1 MMGEMVKFTLT
12 ILIWAALE
20 LLNIGI
26 LFKQVLILKRKKN
39 NIVSVIIEILLIIAI
54 LSTYAYCS
62 WNNYKTME
70 LIITPLIFVKS
81 AILMRSFFYL
91 KWRHVAFIAF
101 FVELAS
107 FTGLNFRLITPF
119 IGWNDTNGY
128 VYEVIGELILLALL
142 VFVIF
147 LRKKSIIQFWI
158 AELPVVDFLIF
169 TVLLFFLS
177 IWEAVA
183 YLTERRPFSLYA
195 FFAVIVVCTL
205 ATIIRTIIITRK
217 NNSLTYINS
226 LLEEHMQQ
234 ATDYYNQ
241 LIEQENQTKKFRH
254 DIKNILIALHSM
266 VKENQND
273 KALLYIED
281 LNEVC
286 EQLKP
291 RYNTGNFI
299 ADAIL
304 SAKDTR
310 AAMQNINISFD
321 GYIPSEKVKDVDMVI
336 VLSNMLDNAI
346 EACEKITGKK
356 DIEIKSI
363 LQKKMWVLYIKNP
376 SEEVNIIN
384 KNHIV
389 TTKQEKMLHGFGLN
403 NIERVAQ
410 KYNGNMQLEY
420 KEGYFSS
427 KITFIFD

>member
-1 MMGEMVKFTLT
+1 MAEIVKFV
-12 ILIWAALE
+12 LIMFVWAVFE
-20 LLNIGI
+20 LLNISI
-26 LFKQVLILKRKKN
+26 LFKHVLILKRKKA
-39 NIVSVIIEILLIIAI
+39 NILSVIIAMLLVIGF
-54 LSTYAYCS
+54 LSAYAYCS
-62 WNNYKTME
+62 WNNYRTLEM
-70 LIITPLIFVKS
+70 IITPLIFVKS
-81 AILMRSFFYL
+81 AILMRNFFYL
-91 KWRHVAFIAF
+91 RWRHVAFIAF

-119 IGWNDTNGY
+119 IGWNDANGY
-128 VYEVIGELILLALL
+128 VYEVIGELILLVII

-169 TVLLFFLS
+169 TVLLFFLA

-183 YLTERRPFSLYA
+183 YLTEERPLSLYV
-195 FFAVIVVCTL
+195 FFAAIVVCTV

-217 NNSLTYINS
+217 NNSLAYINS

-266 VKENQND
+266 VRENQND

-286 EQLKP
+286 EQLKAK
-291 RYNTGNFI
+291 YNTGNFI

-310 AAMQNINISFD
+310 ASMQNIDINFE

-336 VLSNMLDNAI
+336 VLSNLLDNAI
-346 EACEKITGKK
+346 EACEKITGEKE
-356 DIEIKSI
+356 IEIKSI
-363 LQKKMWVLYIKNP
+363 LQKKMWVLYVKNP

-420 KEGYFSS
+420 EQGYFSS

>member
-1 MMGEMVKFTLT
+1 MGEMVKFTLT

-26 LFKQVLILKRKKN
+26 LFKHVLILKRKKS

-183 YLTERRPFSLYA
+183 YLTEKRPFSLYV

-356 DIEIKSI
+356 DIEIRSI

-410 KYNGNMQLEY
+410 KYNGNMQLAY

>member
-1 MMGEMVKFTLT
+1 MGEMVKFTLT

-26 LFKQVLILKRKKN
+26 LFKHVLILKRKKN

-183 YLTERRPFSLYA
+183 YLTEKRPFSLYV

-321 GYIPSEKVKDVDMVI
+321 GYIPSEKVKDIDMVI

-356 DIEIKSI
+356 DIEIRSI

-410 KYNGNMQLEY
+410 KYNGNMQLAY

>member
-183 YLTERRPFSLYA
+183 YLTEKRPFSLYV

>member
-1 MMGEMVKFTLT
+1 MDM
-12 ILIWAALE
+12 
-20 LLNIGI
+20 
-26 LFKQVLILKRKKN
+26 ILK
-39 NIVSVIIEILLIIAI
+39 
-54 LSTYAYCS
+54 
-62 WNNYKTME
+62 
-70 LIITPLIFVKS
+70 
-81 AILMRSFFYL
+81 
-91 KWRHVAFIAF
+91 
-101 FVELAS
+101 
-107 FTGLNFRLITPF
+107 
-119 IGWNDTNGY
+119 
-128 VYEVIGELILLALL
+128 
-142 VFVIF
+142 F

-183 YLTERRPFSLYA
+183 YLTEKRPFSLYV

-363 LQKKMWVLYIKNP
+363 LQKKMWVLYVKNP

-410 KYNGNMQLEY
+410 KYNGNMQLAY

>member
-1 MMGEMVKFTLT
+1 MGEMVKFTLT

-20 LLNIGI
+20 LLNICI
-26 LFKQVLILKRKKN
+26 LFKHVLILKRKKN

-119 IGWNDTNGY
+119 IGWNDANGY
-128 VYEVIGELILLALL
+128 VYEVIGELILLVII

-183 YLTERRPFSLYA
+183 YLTEKRPFSLYV

-266 VKENQND
+266 VRENQND

-286 EQLKP
+286 EQLKAK
-291 RYNTGNFI
+291 YNTGNFI

-410 KYNGNMQLEY
+410 KYNGNMQLAY

>member
-1 MMGEMVKFTLT
+1 MGEMVKFTLT

-26 LFKQVLILKRKKN
+26 LFKHVLILKRKKN

-119 IGWNDTNGY
+119 IGWNDANGY

-183 YLTERRPFSLYA
+183 YLTEKRPFSLYV

-356 DIEIKSI
+356 DIEIRSI

-410 KYNGNMQLEY
+410 KYNGNMQLAY

>member
-1 MMGEMVKFTLT
+1 MGEMVKFTLT

-26 LFKQVLILKRKKN
+26 LFKHVLILKRKKN

-183 YLTERRPFSLYA
+183 YLTEKRPFSLYV

-363 LQKKMWVLYIKNP
+363 LQKKMWVLYVKNP

-410 KYNGNMQLEY
+410 KYNGNMQLAY

>member
-1 MMGEMVKFTLT
+1 MGEMVKFTLT

-26 LFKQVLILKRKKN
+26 LFKHVLILKRKKN

-183 YLTERRPFSLYA
+183 YLTEKRPFSLYV

-410 KYNGNMQLEY
+410 KYNGNMQLAY

>member
-1 MMGEMVKFTLT
+1 MGEMVKFTLT

-26 LFKQVLILKRKKN
+26 LFKHVLILKRKKN

-183 YLTERRPFSLYA
+183 YLTEKRPFSLYV

-356 DIEIKSI
+356 DIEIRSI

-410 KYNGNMQLEY
+410 KYNGNMQLAY

>member
-1 MMGEMVKFTLT
+1 MGEMVKFTLT

-26 LFKQVLILKRKKN
+26 LFKHVLILKRKKN

-142 VFVIF
+142 VFAIF

-183 YLTERRPFSLYA
+183 YLTEKRPFSLYV

-356 DIEIKSI
+356 DIEIRSI
-363 LQKKMWVLYIKNP
+363 LQKKMWVLYVKNP

-410 KYNGNMQLEY
+410 KYNGNMQLAY

>member
-1 MMGEMVKFTLT
+1 MGEMVKFTLT

-26 LFKQVLILKRKKN
+26 LFKHVLILKRKKS

-101 FVELAS
+101 FVELVS

-142 VFVIF
+142 VFAIF

-183 YLTERRPFSLYA
+183 YLTEKRPFSLYV

-356 DIEIKSI
+356 DIEIRSI

-410 KYNGNMQLEY
+410 KYNGNMQLAY

>member
-1 MMGEMVKFTLT
+1 MAEMVKFTLT
-12 ILIWAALE
+12 ILFWAVFE
-20 LLNIGI
+20 LLNISI
-26 LFKQVLILKRKKN
+26 LFKYVLVLKRKKS
-39 NIVSVIIEILLIIAI
+39 NIVSVIMEILLIITI

-81 AILMRSFFYL
+81 AFLMRSFYYL

-119 IGWNDTNGY
+119 VGWNDTNGY
-128 VYEVIGELILLALL
+128 IYEIIGELILLAIL

-169 TVLLFFLS
+169 TVLLFFLA

-183 YLTERRPFSLYA
+183 YLTEERPLSLYV

-205 ATIIRTIIITRK
+205 ATIIRTMIITRK
-217 NNSLTYINS
+217 NNSLLYVNG
-226 LLEEHMQQ
+226 LLEEQMEQE
-234 ATDYYNQ
+234 TDYYNQ

-254 DIKNILIALHSM
+254 DIRNILIALYSM

-273 KALLYIED
+273 KAISYIED
-281 LNEVC
+281 LNEIC

-304 SAKDTR
+304 NTKETKASQFDTS
-310 AAMQNINISFD
+310 IEFE

-336 VLSNMLDNAI
+336 VLSNLLDNAI
-346 EACEKITGKK
+346 EACSKLEGKK
-356 DIEIKSI
+356 SIDIKSD
-363 LQKKMWVLYIKNP
+363 LRKSAWVLTVINP
-376 SEEVNIIN
+376 SVPVKVK
-384 KNHIV
+384 KNHV
-389 TTKQEKMLHGFGLN
+389 ETTKEEKEYHGFGLS
-403 NIERVAQ
+403 NIERTAER
-410 KYNGNMQLEY
+410 YDGNMRVNYENGFFKSQV
-420 KEGYFSS
+420 
-427 KITFIFD
+427 TFFLGQ

>member
-1 MMGEMVKFTLT
+1 MGEMVKFTLT

-26 LFKQVLILKRKKN
+26 LFKHVLILKRKKN

-142 VFVIF
+142 VFAIF

-183 YLTERRPFSLYA
+183 YLTEKRPFSLYV

-363 LQKKMWVLYIKNP
+363 LQKKMWVLYVKNP

-410 KYNGNMQLEY
+410 KYNGNMQLAY

>member
-1 MMGEMVKFTLT
+1 MGEMVKFTLT

-26 LFKQVLILKRKKN
+26 LFKHVLILKRKKN

-183 YLTERRPFSLYA
+183 YLTEKRPFSLYV

-410 KYNGNMQLEY
+410 KYNGNMQLAYE
-420 KEGYFSS
+420 EGYFSS

>member
-1 MMGEMVKFTLT
+1 MVKFTLT

-26 LFKQVLILKRKKN
+26 LFKHVLILKRKKN

-183 YLTERRPFSLYA
+183 YLTEKRPFSLYV

-356 DIEIKSI
+356 DIEIRSI

-410 KYNGNMQLEY
+410 KYNGNMQLAY